1 MISTSQI
8 EHLRLVLDKPDPV
21 IEVNIP
27 FDTIVGHLVNKHA
40 LTLRYLDLR
49 SAYVSVEGVK
59 TLFSGCLQL
68 EVFYIAA
75 RESALVR
82 KISSLQQPSFLMLFA
97 LRHRLGHLPRVF
109 IRNETTPYGQ
119 LHHL

>member
-8 EHLRLVLDKPDPV
+8 EHLGLVPDKPDPEV

-27 FDTIVGHLVNKHA
+27 FDTIVNHLVTKHA

-49 SAYVSVEGVK
+49 TAYISVEGVK
-59 TLFSGCLQL
+59 TLFSGCLEL
-68 EVFYIAA
+68 EIFYIAA

-82 KISSLQQPSFLMLFA
+82 GISSLQLLDFKYLLCNA
-97 LRHRLGHLPRVF
+97 
-109 IRNETTPYGQ
+109 I
-119 LHHL
+119 